1 MGYCAVYEG
10 LKFIN
15 QIGVEAA
22 LRHSVRLNQ
31 RLQAQLDPD
40 AYACITP
47 NVDESP
53 IITFVAREPAG
64 LEGRLRAGNVVVG
77 LSGNRIRVSPAVF
90 NDEADVD
97 ALAEALS

>member
-1 MGYCAVYEG
+1 M
-10 LKFIN
+10 
-15 QIGVEAA
+15 
-22 LRHSVRLNQ
+22 RLNR
-31 RLQAQLDPD
+31 RLQGQLDPD

-53 IITFVAREPAG
+53 IITFVAQEPRG
-64 LEGRLRAGNVVVG
+64 LEGRLRAANVVVS

-90 NDEADVD
+90 NREADVD